1 MTRSRRSGFGRV
13 AANPHDDFRSQ
24 RIIAALVAVV
34 ILCALSSCGS
44 KDKEVNP
51 PSVPEA
57 QVSAPGCFDAP
68 NLAGDVFALGPTQPR
83 LAEARCATLWT
94 NGGIAR
100 RKTAPEPH
108 CLPRRRGHSS
118 SLPIGES
125 APLFPAWACAS
136 RLRANALFPKS
147 GSSIPL
153 GE

>member
-1 MTRSRRSGFGRV
+1 MTTS
-13 AANPHDDFRSQ
+13 RSQ

-100 RKTAPEPH
+100 RKTAPELIVCLGGEDTPLVFPSENPH
-108 CLPRRRGHSS
+108 LCSQLG
-118 SLPIGES
+118 L
-125 APLFPAWACAS
+125 APAD
-136 RLRANALFPKS
+136 
-147 GSSIPL
+147 
-153 GE
+153 